1 MVTSLLT
8 MTGWEAYL
16 TPVAQVT
23 NGCAIISLQGARCGT
38 KGSWKATTAEE
49 QNYAAILNNIS
60 TAGQRPL
67 TYGGKKYIITRALE
81 DTIMAQLGKNGL
93 VLQKSKT
100 VLVAGHFVEG
110 QVMNSVSS
118 KVAVVV
124 GQLSQNGC

>member
-1 MVTSLLT
+1 MS
-8 MTGWEAYL
+8 GWEAYL
-16 TPVAQVT
+16 PPVAAVT
-23 NGCAIISLQGARCGT
+23 DGCAIISLQGARCGT
-38 KGSWKATTAEE
+38 KGSWKASTQEE
-49 QNYAAILNNIS
+49 QNYAALLLDPNS
-60 TAGQRPL
+60 AQSKGL

>member
-1 MVTSLLT
+1 MS
-8 MTGWEAYL
+8 GWEAYL
-16 TPVAQVT
+16 PPVAQVT

-67 TYGGKKYIITRALE
+67 TYGGKKYIITRAID
-81 DTIMAQLGKNGL
+81 DTVMAQLGKEGL

-100 VLVAGHFVEG
+100 VLVAGHFGEG
-110 QVMNSVSS
+110 QVMGAVSAQ
-118 KVAVVV
+118 VAKVV
-124 GQLSQNGC
+124 GQLTQNNV